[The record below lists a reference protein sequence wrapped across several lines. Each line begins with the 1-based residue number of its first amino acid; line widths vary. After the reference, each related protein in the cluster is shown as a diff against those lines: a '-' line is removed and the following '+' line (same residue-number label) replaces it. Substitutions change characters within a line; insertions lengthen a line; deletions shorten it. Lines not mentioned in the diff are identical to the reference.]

1 MNEPAWKT
9 CRILA
14 NKTRLRI
21 LRWLLVKSELCEFEI
36 ALFLDLTRPS
46 ASRHIRLLSES
57 GFIKT
62 IPRSKWIVCSL
73 RDPKPKEPLH
83 DVQKVLIK
91 NLTSGEKQIDKIY
104 RSATAFTHERRCCI
118 IRLLQ
123 NKSMSLEELVD
134 TANIS
139 AVALLRH
146 LKKLINRGL
155 IAERNDAYHF
165 ISQSDP
171 LTNSLINIVLH
182 S

>member
-21 LRWLLVKSELCEFEI
+21 LRWLLRETELCEFEI
-36 ALFLDLTRPS
+36 ARFLDLTRPS

-57 GFIKT
+57 GLIKT
-62 IPRSKWIVCSL
+62 RPRSKWLLCSL
-73 RDPKPKEPLH
+73 NDSKPKDPLH
-83 DVQKVLIK
+83 DVQEILFK

-123 NKSMSLEELVD
+123 NKSLPIEEIVS
-134 TANIS
+134 TADIS
-139 AVALLRH
+139 EVALHRH

-155 IAERNDAYHF
+155 VAERNDTYHF
-165 ISQSDP
+165 VHPSDP
-171 LTNSLINIVLH
+171 LTNALVNMVLH

>member
-21 LRWLLVKSELCEFEI
+21 LRWLLEKSELCEFEI
-36 ALFLDLTRPS
+36 ALFLGITRPS
-46 ASRHIRLLSES
+46 TSRHIRLLSES

-62 IPRSKWIVCSL
+62 RPRSKWLVCSL
-73 RDPKPKEPLH
+73 RDQKPEDPLH
-83 DVQKVLIK
+83 DVQKILVK
-91 NLTSGEKQIDKIY
+91 NLASGEKQIDKIY

-123 NKSMSLEELVD
+123 NKSMPLEELVN
-134 TANIS
+134 TADIS

-155 IAERNDAYHF
+155 VTETDDVYHF
-165 ISQSDP
+165 SRPSDP
-171 LTNSLINIVLH
+171 LTNSLINMVLH